1 LPTSD
6 IGLVKREL
14 PFGEHPRR
22 SKRARYKIGDP
33 FLRYWYR
40 FVDPNLSLL
49 EARQLDVQTKPA
61 WLTPRRDL
69 GGDRPD
75 QHPKRL
81 DRRRVMAAGAGLVG
95 RCSDTSA
102 SAMEC
107 SPGGIGALAQP
118 ARLPA

>member
-61 WLTPRRDL
+61 WLTHL
-69 GGDRPD
+69 GEIWEEIVR
-75 QHPKRL
+75 
-81 DRRRVMAAGAGLVG
+81 
-95 RCSDTSA
+95 TSIPNVSIDDA
-102 SAMEC
+102 
-107 SPGGIGALAQP
+107 
-118 ARLPA
+118 